1 MPQVNLERVHE
12 IYITIERHPDSTAR
26 EIADRLGLSYNQVR
40 AALPTLEYRGYL
52 LSEDDQGRL
61 HARGRASDASERDIQ
76 RRIRIMHRVGFDV
89 AEISSLLF
97 GYNNRHSCHR
107 IRQLVPR

>member
-1 MPQVNLERVHE
+1 MPQVNLQRIYE
-12 IYITIERHPDSTAR
+12 IYTTIERHPDSTAR

-61 HARGRASDASERDIQ
+61 HARGRASDASERDID
-76 RRIRIMHRVGFDV
+76 RRARIMHAFGFEV
-89 AEISSLLF
+89 AEISDLLL
-97 GYNNRHSCHR
+97 GYCNSRSCRR
-107 IRQLVPR
+107 IRHLVPR